1 MESNQEMVSKDK
13 KTGRRS
19 TRAESERV
27 LRPSVDVFEDA
38 SGITL
43 VADMPGVSRDGL
55 DIEVE
60 GDTLSIAGDITL
72 PAPEGMDALYAEVS
86 SIRYLRTFTMSDDL
100 ARDGIN
106 ATLKDG
112 VLRLHIP
119 KREEVRPR
127 KIQVHVD

>member
-13 KTGRRS
+13 RLGRGS

-27 LRPSVDVFEDA
+27 LRPSVDVFEDE

-43 VADMPGVSRDGL
+43 IADMPGVSRDGL

-60 GDTLSIAGDITL
+60 GDTLSIAGEVKL
-72 PAPEGMDALYAEVS
+72 PAPEGMDALYAEVN

-100 ARDGIN
+100 ARDGVN

-127 KIQVHVD
+127 KIEVQVD

>member
-13 KTGRRS
+13 RLGRGS

-27 LRPSVDVFEDA
+27 LRPSVDVFEDE

-43 VADMPGVSRDGL
+43 IADMPGVSRDGL

-60 GDTLSIAGDITL
+60 GDTLSIAGEVKL
-72 PAPEGMDALYAEVS
+72 PAPEGMDALYAEVN

-100 ARDGIN
+100 ARDGVD

-127 KIQVHVD
+127 KIEVQVD